1 MSRIFF
7 KTAYDGTDYGGW
19 QIQPDNIS
27 IQQIIEYKLEQLYV
41 NQQVRIHASGRTDA
55 GVHAMG
61 QTVTFDPP
69 DAPHIPP
76 DKLQTALNNSL
87 PPAIRIKDAKFAEIP
102 DLLARYSAK
111 GKAYTYIINNGTQ
124 TPFNARYS
132 WHQVKCR
139 NICEM
144 RNAAA
149 VLEGEHDFSAFT
161 TSRKKIDNAIRTIH
175 KIEIQEFDN
184 FITITCIGSG
194 FLYKMVR
201 NIAGLLAS
209 AGNGE
214 TDATCTEKILNDK
227 IRAVAPKAAP
237 PNGLFLM
244 EVFYEKNA
252 WKKFALN
259 KLPFTSS

>member
-1 MSRIFF
+1 M
-7 KTAYDGTDYGGW
+7 
-19 QIQPDNIS
+19 
-27 IQQIIEYKLEQLYV
+27 
-41 NQQVRIHASGRTDA
+41 RIHASGRTDA
-55 GVHAMG
+55 GVHAVG

-76 DKLQTALNNSL
+76 ANLQIALNNSL
-87 PPAIRIKDAKFAEIP
+87 PLAIRIKDAKFATTP
-102 DLLARYSAK
+102 DLHARYSAK
-111 GKAYTYIINNGTQ
+111 GKAYTYIINNDKQ

-132 WHQVKCR
+132 WHQIQCK
-139 NICEM
+139 NICEI
-144 RNAAA
+144 RKSAA

-175 KIEIQEFDN
+175 KIEIQEFNN
-184 FITITCIGSG
+184 FIAITCIGSG

-214 TDATCTEKILNDK
+214 VDATFTEKILENK
-227 IRAVAPKAAP
+227 IRADAPKAAP

-244 EVFYEKNA
+244 EVFYKNNE
-252 WKKFALN
+252 WQKFVL
-259 KLPFTSS
+259 KELPFIS